1 MVSPKIPFSSIFLAS
16 KILLQKEKTK
26 QYKYEN
32 LKYPVKFSMNSGQS
46 ITALESNGLHVV
58 IVVRRVAGVAPGQQ
72 DQLAVAVDGV
82 VEHKLVL
89 H

>member
-1 MVSPKIPFSSIFLAS
+1 M
-16 KILLQKEKTK
+16 
-26 QYKYEN
+26 KYLVE
-32 LKYPVKFSMNSGQS
+32 FSMNSGQS
-46 ITALESNGLHVV
+46 IRALESNGLHVV
-58 IVVRRVAGVAPGQQ
+58 IVVRRVVGVAPRKQ